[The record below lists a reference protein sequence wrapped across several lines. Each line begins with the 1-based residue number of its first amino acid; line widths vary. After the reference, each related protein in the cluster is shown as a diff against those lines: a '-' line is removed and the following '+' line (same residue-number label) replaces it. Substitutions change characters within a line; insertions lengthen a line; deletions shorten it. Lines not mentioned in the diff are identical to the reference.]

1 MMLSEI
7 NQTKKQTNKPKKQIQ
22 YNHLDVES
30 RKQNTKTKPDPQIW
44 RTSG

>member
-1 MMLSEI
+1 MLSEI

-30 RKQNTKTKPDPQIW
+30 RKQNTSKQTPKKEMDN
-44 RTSG
+44 